1 MEDGRA
7 IGARDLI
14 LAVFRLAVADY
25 LGVWYGHD
33 EPAPVKRTK
42 GGFHSEAEEFLRSS
56 WGHIWPTSSA
66 SRPRPSG
73 VIPSDC
79 ISPTGK
85 WYGQRSCGHFLRQSG
100 YLSLHSPS
108 QLICKSLDF
117 M

>member
-7 IGARDLI
+7 IGTRDLI

-56 WGHIWPTSSA
+56 WAAYLADLVGIQANAIWRDTE
-66 SRPRPSG
+66 RLHRR
-73 VIPSDC
+73 D
-79 ISPTGK
+79 
-85 WYGQRSCGHFLRQSG
+85 RQ
-100 YLSLHSPS
+100 
-108 QLICKSLDF
+108 
-117 M
+117 MVRAA

>member
-42 GGFHSEAEEFLRSS
+42 GSFHSEADEFLRSS
-56 WGHIWPTSSA
+56 WAAYLADLVGIQAKAIWRDA
-66 SRPRPSG
+66 DRLRLR
-73 VIPSDC
+73 D
-79 ISPTGK
+79 
-85 WYGQRSCGHFLRQSG
+85 GQMGRAA
-100 YLSLHSPS
+100 
-108 QLICKSLDF
+108 
-117 M
+117 